1 MNIISAEKRECPSWE
16 MNPKYERYKNDYNPV
31 QHNCGTCKDYG
42 ETGCKRHANIDV
54 IIEE

>member
-31 QHNCGTCKDYG
+31 HHNCGTCKDYG

-54 IIEE
+54 VVEE